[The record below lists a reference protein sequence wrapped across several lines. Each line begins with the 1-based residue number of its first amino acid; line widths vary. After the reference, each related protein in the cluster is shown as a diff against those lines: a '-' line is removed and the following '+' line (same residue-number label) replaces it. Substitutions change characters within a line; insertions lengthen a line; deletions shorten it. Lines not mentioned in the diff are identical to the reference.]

1 MRGWSCTQQRIHRVN
16 SVFPAGAG
24 VILCNRT
31 VLIELER
38 FPRRCGGDPIS
49 ILWCVNVS
57 LFSPQVRG
65 WSFQNFHQNGNFQ
78 VFPAGAGV
86 IPIHWRVKFSIW
98 SFPRRCGGDP
108 PTDEIYVIDRA
119 SSRNNRGE
127 PCLWHSHKSIRF
139 FQKMGLLFQDISEW
153 CN

>member
-1 MRGWSCTQQRIHRVN
+1 M
-16 SVFPAGAG
+16 
-24 VILCNRT
+24 ILLLVKET
-31 VLIELER
+31 YSKDS
-38 FPRRCGGDPIS
+38 FPRRCGGDPIGKA
-49 ILWCVNVS
+49 VHMEEMT
-57 LFSPQVRG
+57 FSPQVRG
-65 WSFQNFHQNGNFQ
+65 VILGG
-78 VFPAGAGV
+78 GAKK
-86 IPIHWRVKFSIW
+86 IASA

-139 FQKMGLLFQDISEW
+139 FQKMRLLFQDISEW